1 MKNKGTRLNTLS
13 VSLVF
18 ARKRTKSTA
27 LIAIGPCLVRR
38 GWTYGQTAMME

>member
-13 VSLVF
+13 VMLVF

-27 LIAIGPCLVRR
+27 LTAIGPCLVRR
-38 GWTYGQTAMME
+38 GWNYGQAVSL